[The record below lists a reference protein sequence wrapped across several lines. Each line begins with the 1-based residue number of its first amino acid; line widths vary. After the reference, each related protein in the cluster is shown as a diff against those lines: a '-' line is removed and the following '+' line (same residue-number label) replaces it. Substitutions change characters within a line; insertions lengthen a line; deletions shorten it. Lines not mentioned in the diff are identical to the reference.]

1 MKMNNLFKIKTLAVL
16 FLFVAVFSS
25 CSKEEVSDQSQLKV
39 SNATAVTTNDMIG
52 YWKLSGMIADTAV
65 NLNQDEISS
74 RNLLNE
80 TDCFNTM
87 SITFDQD
94 GTFVTN
100 NAQMTFEA
108 ETSNDQFL
116 CLTDRMDNGKWQV
129 EENKLILSMIINGE
143 TYTHEKAINL
153 DSNKFSF
160 DVTKIESNQ
169 YVNDPGNTQASPIRI
184 LELEYTKS

>member
-1 MKMNNLFKIKTLAVL
+1 MNNLFKIKTLAVL